1 MSEKKRFAVE
11 SLSTFAEVHI
21 VYAKDEEEAKKIAA
35 EADSNTSNWLGQKV
49 IRVRDCGK
57 KQIKRYKQEDKYF
70 FEGATMINEEG
81 YIVYTDLDG
90 KIVNEAMPKI
100 DFDKLHG
107 NVVTEC

>member
-57 KQIKRYKQEDKYF
+57 KQIVRYKQEDKYF
-70 FEGATMINEEG
+70 FEGAAMIDDENF
-81 YIVYTDLDG
+81 IVYTDIDG
-90 KIVNEAMPKI
+90 KEINEHMSKVYVGE
-100 DFDKLHG
+100 FDDK
-107 NVVTEC
+107 T

>member
-11 SLSTFAEVHI
+11 SLSIFSETHIVFAEN
-21 VYAKDEEEAKKIAA
+21 EEEAKKIAA
-35 EADSNTSNWLGQKV
+35 EADYNTSNWLGQKV

-70 FEGATMINEEG
+70 FESAAMIDEEG

-90 KIVNEAMPKI
+90 KIVNKAMPKI
-100 DFDKLHG
+100 NFDKLHG

>member
-21 VYAKDEEEAKKIAA
+21 VFAENEEEAKKIAA

-57 KQIKRYKQEDKYF
+57 KQIVRYKQEDKYF
-70 FEGATMINEEG
+70 FNSAAMIDDEG
-81 YIVYTDLDG
+81 YLIYTDLEG
-90 KIVNEAMPKI
+90 EIVNKAMPKT
-100 DFDKLHG
+100 KLI
-107 NVVTEC
+107 

>member
-11 SLSTFAEVHI
+11 SLSIFAEVHV

-57 KQIKRYKQEDKYF
+57 KQIQRYKQEDKYF
-70 FEGATMINEEG
+70 FNSASMIDEEG
-81 YIVYTDLDG
+81 YLIYTDLDG
-90 KIVNEAMPKI
+90 KVVNESMDRRKVG
-100 DFDKLHG
+100 DL
-107 NVVTEC
+107 

>member
-57 KQIKRYKQEDKYF
+57 KQIERYKQEDKYF
-70 FEGATMINEEG
+70 FEGAATIDKQD
-81 YIVYTDLDG
+81 YLIYTDLDG
-90 KIVNEAMPKI
+90 KVVNENMPRQ
-100 DFDKLHG
+100 KLG
-107 NVVTEC
+107 E